1 MLQSCWCTVELWER
15 GSWKSSWKSSWRNSG
30 CHDDSQ
36 AVICDIRRLFSGSRF
51 QEVAVVRRDADV
63 V

>member
-1 MLQSCWCTVELWER
+1 MLQSSWCTVELWER
-15 GSWKSSWKSSWRNSG
+15 GSWKSSWKNSG

-36 AVICDIRRLFSGSRF
+36 AVICDIRRVFSGSRF